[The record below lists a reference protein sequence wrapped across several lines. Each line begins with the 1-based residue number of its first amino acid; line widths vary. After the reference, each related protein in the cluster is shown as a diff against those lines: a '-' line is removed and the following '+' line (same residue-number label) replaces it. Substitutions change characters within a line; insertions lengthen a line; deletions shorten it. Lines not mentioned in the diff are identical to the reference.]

1 MISGRYPP
9 HNSPKDPLR
18 IDAGFGFREAHF
30 IPPGPGK
37 PNIGSLINP
46 NKENQKC
53 TKIQPSIAP
62 LPIWK
67 GPGT

>member
-9 HNSPKDPLR
+9 NNSTKDPLR

-37 PNIGSLINP
+37 PNIGVP
-46 NKENQKC
+46 YKPK
-53 TKIQPSIAP
+53 
-62 LPIWK
+62 
-67 GPGT
+67 